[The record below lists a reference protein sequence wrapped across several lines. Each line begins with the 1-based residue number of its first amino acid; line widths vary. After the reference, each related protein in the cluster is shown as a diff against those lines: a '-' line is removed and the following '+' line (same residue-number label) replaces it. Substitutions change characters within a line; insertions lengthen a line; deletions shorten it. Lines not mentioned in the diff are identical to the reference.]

1 MYSISIAMLVPV
13 SVPPIA
19 GLIPAPVVQ
28 FAFETVPLALYAR
41 LDPQVSAPLKIVVP
55 VPAAPNVG
63 LTVVVLLELSLR
75 HLTAVI
81 VRVTP
86 ESL

>member
-1 MYSISIAMLVPV
+1 MPV
-13 SVPPIA
+13 
-19 GLIPAPVVQ
+19 PVVQ
-28 FAFETVPLALYAR
+28 LALLTVPLELYAR
-41 LDPQVSAPLKIVVP
+41 LEPQVSAPLKIVVP
-55 VPAAPNVG
+55 VPAEPNVG
-63 LTVVVLLELSLR
+63 FTVVVLLALSLR

>member
-1 MYSISIAMLVPV
+1 LPQVKVPV
-13 SVPPIA
+13 RIA
-19 GLIPAPVVQ
+19 
-28 FAFETVPLALYAR
+28 
-41 LDPQVSAPLKIVVP
+41 VP
-55 VPAAPNVG
+55 VPADPKVG
-63 LTVVVLLELSLR
+63 VRTVVLAALSER

>member
-1 MYSISIAMLVPV
+1 VYSTIITICVPV
-13 SVPPIA
+13 NVPLIA
-19 GLIPAPVVQ
+19 GLIPVPVVQ
-28 FAFETVPLALYAR
+28 LAFDTVPVELMAFEE
-41 LDPQVSAPLKIVVP
+41 PQVKAPLRIVVP
-55 VPAAPNVG
+55 VPAEPNVG
-63 LTVVVLLELSLR
+63 LIVVVLLALSLR